1 VRNTNEKLYMVLLA
15 HQKHVTVDDI
25 NISNTID
32 SKNQADGFLNLEAA
46 EVGHLVR
53 FQVP

>member
-1 VRNTNEKLYMVLLA
+1 VRNTNEKLYIVLLA

-25 NISNTID
+25 NISNTMD
-32 SKNQADGFLNLEAA
+32 SKNQADGSLNLEAA

>member
-1 VRNTNEKLYMVLLA
+1 MRNTNEKLYMVLLA

-25 NISNTID
+25 NISNTMD
-32 SKNQADGFLNLEAA
+32 SKNQAHGVFNLEAA
-46 EVGHLVR
+46 EVRHLVR